1 NGFAREQ
8 NITSASVTRDIATS
22 QAADT
27 RRSVN
32 ASISQQV
39 IALAASH
46 TQVAISEQN
55 VASGTEGLRVAQEKF
70 KFGAGLLVD
79 VETAESN
86 LAQAQV
92 NLVQARFSYRTAL
105 ATLAALIG
113 KEL

>member
-1 NGFAREQ
+1 M
-8 NITSASVTRDIATS
+8 TSASVSRDVAVS

-39 IALAASH
+39 IALAAAH
-46 TQVAISEQN
+46 TQVAISEARRRG
-55 VASGTEGLRVAQEKF
+55 VRYRGAAR
-70 KFGAGLLVD
+70 GAGEVQVRRL
-79 VETAESN
+79 TSWSTSKPQRSN

-105 ATLAALIG
+105 ATLAALLG
-113 KEL
+113 KDM